1 MAQGISRRSF
11 LSGAALAAGA
21 AAAAGLSGCAPQ
33 SPQDAMAKTGSAVDE
48 SGMAVVGKTPA
59 WLGEAPEIAAED
71 IIETKDTQLLI
82 VGAGNAGLAAAVT
95 AQDLGL
101 DFLLAEKAGT
111 VSTTRS

>member
-71 IIETKDTQLLI
+71 IIQSAIKKYARAI
-82 VGAGNAGLAAAVT
+82 R
-95 AQDLGL
+95 
-101 DFLLAEKAGT
+101 
-111 VSTTRS
+111 VSVRHLSKLF